1 MQPLSNSHQRTHI
14 NNLNKESCSI
24 PTHTHILT
32 YLSME
37 TTIMLSGMLITFL
50 LLPHSP
56 IPPTSPLPSHH
67 PSLMLTDPLFPLH
80 HPSFLIPMPPLCL
93 PPSFLMFFP
102 VFSLLPLLTPL
113 IYLSHPSL
121 SLSCFLPPAP
131 YPLFPLH
138 LPSPLTLQPLSSP
151 CPPTETR
158 YSAALW
164 PFMVGFPL
172 KVSCLHT
179 SAIDGALTS
188 YRPRCPL
195 PLYV

>member
-102 VFSLLPLLTPL
+102 VFFLTPSSHSANL
-113 IYLSHPSL
+113 FISPLSLPFLLSAPCPLSPLPTPPPFTSHPSAP
-121 SLSCFLPPAP
+121 FLP
-131 YPLFPLH
+131 
-138 LPSPLTLQPLSSP
+138 LPSH
-151 CPPTETR
+151 R
-158 YSAALW
+158 DALL
-164 PFMVGFPL
+164 G
-172 KVSCLHT
+172 
-179 SAIDGALTS
+179 
-188 YRPRCPL
+188 CPL
-195 PLYV
+195 AFHGRVSIKGFMFTYQRDRRGFDLV